1 MFQNNF
7 PNTYTTYVTKRNGDK
22 EEVSFDKVIRRIK
35 FLSSGLDVNTINV
48 SQQIISQIVDGI
60 LTSDLDLLGADICIN
75 LTTVH
80 PDYGKLASRI
90 LISNHHKNTTPS
102 FSECIEILHKNTDK
116 RGDPAPLINDEVYQ
130 LVMENKNKINDVIDH
145 NRDNRIDYFG
155 FKTLERSYL
164 LRSKTKII
172 ERPQYLWMRVALGI
186 HRNDFKD
193 AIETYDLMSQGYFTH
208 ATPTLFNASTCKEQ
222 LSSCFLLTMKDDSV
236 EGIYDTLKQ
245 CALISQTAGGIG
257 LSVHNIRSLGSYI
270 KGTGGT
276 SNGLI
281 PMLKVYNNTA
291 KYIDQC
297 FMPDTYVYTL
307 SGPKKFNQLHES
319 IDAITNI
326 NGEFEVIDKIL
337 EHHYK
342 GDVCKIYTKY
352 SLEPTVVTEKHPI
365 YCLKG
370 QKKGT
375 NHNVISN
382 RLEKGLI
389 ELDWIEAGE
398 LTTDDMIAFTI
409 PTYYKDYDHISEDDC
424 YLYGL
429 MIGYG
434 SIATKDNME
443 YRLHGH
449 IKNKEP
455 YMDFVRA
462 HLNSK
467 LIEFHDI
474 DKGNNC
480 IMIRWRGTANNLPFS
495 YSDLYDENHGKRIS
509 PRFMNL
515 PNNKILQI
523 IKGLIHSDGCIHK
536 EITLEMTSRQVIE
549 SVRYMC
555 LRLGILTSGYVRHR
569 IGETHKSGDK
579 VFTTRQMTYV
589 IRFPKVKI
597 LMDTLNLPTV
607 KWQNY
612 FTYKNMLFTRIEGIE
627 HDKYEGLM
635 YDLEMKNEHNYTTHL
650 GLAHNGGG
658 KRCGSFA
665 IYLEPHHP
673 DIKQFLDAKKNTGT
687 EDDKARDLFY
697 ALWIS
702 DEFMRRVDKD
712 EKWTLLDPNEF
723 PGLHD
728 VYGEDYTN
736 LYNEYEKIFNLR
748 YKYDPQELKM
758 KVIKARDI
766 WKKMIESQ
774 VETGSPYIGFK
785 DAVNTKNNQSNLGTI
800 RSSNLCNEINLYT
813 SKDEVAVCNLAS
825 ICLPRFVDT
834 ETLTF
839 DFEKLKHVVK
849 IVVKNL
855 NKVIDVN
862 YYPVPEA
869 KNSNLKHRP
878 IGCGIQ
884 GLADTFCLLRMPF
897 DSPEAKKLN
906 QQIAEHMYLAG
917 VEASIEIAKKRA
929 GMIEE
934 FMELVED
941 TYDDWRDMI
950 VNEGSQYV
958 YNIPVIHYLLNFDS
972 LLFKYKQ
979 TINEWQT
986 AEQLAKSI
994 GAENSGLNDFDDKKE
1009 ILKKMKILFD
1019 LQKILK
1025 LIPEE
1030 LNRNNYY
1037 GAYSSFI
1044 GSPLHH
1050 GKLHYDLW
1058 NHTPSDELIEQ
1069 FTAVKAEIQRYGLR
1083 NSTLFAYMPTASTS
1097 QIQGNNECFEPY
1109 TYNIYTRKVLSG
1121 QHKVINKHLIKDLLE
1136 LGLWS
1141 NDMKDLIIAHG
1152 GSVQNIPQIPDNIK
1166 ALYKNVWEISQKIL
1180 IDYAADRGPYICM
1193 TQSMNLFVSDPTY
1206 AKMTSMLFYSWKKGL
1221 KSGIYYL
1228 RTRTKANA
1236 QQFTIDP
1243 KLLERV
1249 NNINKKNNISPAPIE
1264 GFVCSR
1270 DNPDCEACGS

>member
-7 PNTYTTYVTKRNGDK
+7 PNTHTTYVTKRNGDK

-145 NRDNRIDYFG
+145 NRDYRLDYFG

-164 LRSKTKII
+164 LRSNGKII

-193 AIETYDLMSQGYFTH
+193 AIETYDLMSKGYFTH

-222 LSSCFLLTMKDDSV
+222 LSSCFLLTMREDSV

-257 LSVHNIRSLGSYI
+257 LSIHNIRSLGSYI

-291 KYIDQC
+291 RYIDQ
-297 FMPDTYVYTL
+297 
-307 SGPKKFNQLHES
+307 G
-319 IDAITNI
+319 
-326 NGEFEVIDKIL
+326 
-337 EHHYK
+337 
-342 GDVCKIYTKY
+342 
-352 SLEPTVVTEKHPI
+352 
-365 YCLKG
+365 
-370 QKKGT
+370 
-375 NHNVISN
+375 
-382 RLEKGLI
+382 
-389 ELDWIEAGE
+389 
-398 LTTDDMIAFTI
+398 
-409 PTYYKDYDHISEDDC
+409 
-424 YLYGL
+424 
-429 MIGYG
+429 
-434 SIATKDNME
+434 
-443 YRLHGH
+443 
-449 IKNKEP
+449 
-455 YMDFVRA
+455 
-462 HLNSK
+462 
-467 LIEFHDI
+467 
-474 DKGNNC
+474 GN
-480 IMIRWRGTANNLPFS
+480 
-495 YSDLYDENHGKRIS
+495 
-509 PRFMNL
+509 
-515 PNNKILQI
+515 
-523 IKGLIHSDGCIHK
+523 
-536 EITLEMTSRQVIE
+536 
-549 SVRYMC
+549 
-555 LRLGILTSGYVRHR
+555 
-569 IGETHKSGDK
+569 
-579 VFTTRQMTYV
+579 
-589 IRFPKVKI
+589 
-597 LMDTLNLPTV
+597 
-607 KWQNY
+607 
-612 FTYKNMLFTRIEGIE
+612 
-627 HDKYEGLM
+627 
-635 YDLEMKNEHNYTTHL
+635 
-650 GLAHNGGG
+650 

-665 IYLEPHHP
+665 VYLEPHHP
-673 DIKQFLDAKKNTGT
+673 DIKQFLDAKKNTGS

-697 ALWIS
+697 AMWIS
-702 DEFMRRVDKD
+702 DEFMRRVDRD

-728 VYGEDYTN
+728 VYGEDYTK
-736 LYNEYEKIFNLR
+736 LYNKYEQEFNLR
-748 YKYDPQELKM
+748 YKYDPQELKL
-758 KVIKARDI
+758 KVLKARDI

-774 VETGSPYIGFK
+774 VETGTPYIGFK
-785 DAVNTKNNQSNLGTI
+785 DAVNKKNNQANLGTI

-825 ICLPRFVDT
+825 ICLPSYVDT
-834 ETLTF
+834 ETMTF
-839 DFEKLKHVVK
+839 DFEKLRYAVK
-849 IVVKNL
+849 VVVKNL
-855 NKVIDVN
+855 NKVIDIN

-869 KNSNLKHRP
+869 RNSNLKHRP
-878 IGCGIQ
+878 IGCGVQ

-917 VEASIEIAKKRA
+917 VEASMEIAKKRNGLIA
-929 GMIEE
+929 E
-934 FMELVED
+934 FMKLVNQ
-941 TYDDWRDMI
+941 TYDDWRGI
-950 VNEGSQYV
+950 VVNEGNQYV
-958 YNIPVIHYLLNFDS
+958 FNLPTIHFLLNYDS

-994 GAENSGLNDFDDKKE
+994 GAENSGLNDFDNKKE
-1009 ILKKMKILFD
+1009 ILHKMKRLFD

-1030 LNRNNYY
+1030 LNRDNYF

-1050 GKLHYDLW
+1050 GNLHYDLW
-1058 NHTPSDELIEQ
+1058 NHKPSDELINQ
-1069 FTAVKAEIQRYGLR
+1069 FNAVKAEIQIYGLR

-1121 QHKVINKHLIKDLLE
+1121 QHKVINKHLINDLLK
-1136 LGLWS
+1136 LGLWGD
-1141 NDMKDLIIAHG
+1141 DMKDLIIAHG
-1152 GSVQNIPQIPDNIK
+1152 GSVQKIYDIPEDIR
-1166 ALYKNVWEISQKIL
+1166 ALYKNVWEISQKVL

-1206 AKMTSMLFYSWKKGL
+1206 AKMTSMLFYSWRKGL

-1243 KLLERV
+1243 KLLER
-1249 NNINKKNNISPAPIE
+1249 INKKNKDKQTPPAPIE

-1270 DNPDCEACGS
+1270 DNPDCEACGA